1 MLIAVPVLIPRIMQK
16 RLFVISN
23 RLPLTIEQ
31 TSQGYQ
37 TRPSSGGLV
46 SAVDAYLNT
55 GGKDVFSEKIW
66 LGVPGCSEE
75 VWQSLDLSNRSS
87 SYQYLPVFIDDET
100 YDQYYNGFS
109 NSVLWPLFHYFS
121 SFADYK
127 APFFEAYIKA
137 NEQFC
142 KQLAANAK
150 PGDVVWIHDYHL
162 LPLAGM
168 LREAAPNLTIGLFLH
183 IPFPSFELFRVIP
196 KEWQKAILEGMLGAD
211 LIGFHTAD
219 YVFHFL
225 KTVEASLRAEN
236 DGQHLIWKSRRIKV
250 DAFPISIDFELFNGA
265 LANPDVQEL
274 REKYLDIKGD
284 KKMLFSV
291 DRLDYTKGIYN
302 RLVAF
307 ERFLLDH
314 PQYAGNVVFVLVV
327 VPSRDTIAKY
337 NEGKKMID
345 EYIGSINSTLGDIGW
360 QPIIY
365 QYSHLDFKELLAL
378 YTTCDLALITPLRDG
393 MNLVAKE
400 FVASRSDL
408 RGVLVLSEMAGAA
421 SELTETLLINPNDT
435 NELASTIKEGLEM
448 QEEEQERILQ
458 VMRKRIKRYDVKAWA
473 LDYFHELTTIKS
485 QQLKFDIKFLDKTAK
500 ASLLKAYATAKKR
513 LILLDYDGTLVPFS
527 KDPALASPSHELL
540 QLLNNISAVANN
552 EVYVISGRDGETLE
566 AWLGVLNIGL
576 IAEHGAKNRHLNQP
590 WKTELSANAEEW
602 KEKIE
607 AIMERYVDKLPNSFV
622 EQKQF
627 SLAWHYRKSD
637 AFLAD
642 RKAAELREELSHYMV
657 HLPLEVINGDKVI
670 EVRNKGLN
678 KGIAVEKK
686 LATSAYDFILCI
698 GDDKTDE
705 DMFSV
710 LANHPQ
716 AYTIKVGP
724 QASFAKFN
732 LRTIDL
738 VLELLTAIVEYTG
751 KPGKPRLRNSDSQLK
766 KFGRFFA
773 ELFRTR
779 N

>member
-1 MLIAVPVLIPRIMQK
+1 MQK

-31 TSQGYQ
+31 TEQGYQ

-55 GGKDVFSEKIW
+55 GGKDVFDQKIW

-75 VWQSLDLSNRSS
+75 TWQSLDLSDRSS
-87 SYQYLPVFIDDET
+87 AYQYLPVFIDEET

-109 NSVLWPLFHYFS
+109 NSVLWPLFHYFA

-127 APFFEAYIKA
+127 ASYFEAYVSA

-142 KQLAANAK
+142 KQLAKHAK
-150 PGDVVWIHDYHL
+150 PGDVLWIHDYHL

-168 LREAAPNLTIGLFLH
+168 LREHCPDLTIGLFLH
-183 IPFPSFELFRVIP
+183 IPFPSYELFRVIP
-196 KEWQKAILEGMLGAD
+196 KMWQKTILEGMLGAD
-211 LIGFHTAD
+211 LVGFHTAD

-225 KTVEASLRAEN
+225 KTVETSLHAQN

-265 LANPDVQEL
+265 LSQPGVQQL
-274 REKYLDIKGD
+274 REKYLEIKGD
-284 KKMLFSV
+284 KKMIFSV

-393 MNLVAKE
+393 MNLVSKE

-421 SELTETLLINPNDT
+421 AELTEALLINPNDA
-435 NELASTIKEGLEM
+435 NELASTIQTGLEM
-448 QEEEQERILQ
+448 DEAEQERMLND
-458 VMRKRIKRYDVKAWA
+458 MRARIKRYDVKAWA
-473 LDYFHELTTIKS
+473 IDYFQELAAIKA
-485 QQLKFDIKFLDKTAK
+485 QQLKYDIKFLDDVAK
-500 ASLLKAYATAKKR
+500 NNLLKAYGTAKKR
-513 LILLDYDGTLVPFS
+513 LILLDYDGTLVPFNN
-527 KDPALASPSHELL
+527 DPLLAVPSE
-540 QLLNNISAVANN
+540 QLLNLLAGISSVNGN
-552 EVYVISGRDGETLE
+552 DVYIISGRNGETLE
-566 AWLGVLNIGL
+566 AWLPALRIGI
-576 IAEHGAKNRHLNQP
+576 IAEHGAKKRHIGQS
-590 WKTELSANAEEW
+590 WKSELAADATAW
-602 KEKIE
+602 KQKI
-607 AIMERYVDKLPNSFV
+607 ADIMERYVAKLPNSFV
-622 EQKQF
+622 EHKQY
-627 SLAWHYRKSD
+627 SLAWHYRKAD

-642 RKAAELREELSHYMV
+642 RKVAELREELSHYLIN
-657 HLPLEVINGDKVI
+657 LPLEVINGDKVI
-670 EVRNKGLN
+670 EVRNKGIN
-678 KGIAVEKK
+678 KGIAVEQIISK
-686 LATSAYDFILCI
+686 TEYDFILCI

-710 LANHPQ
+710 LANHPK
-716 AYTIKVGP
+716 AFTIKVGQ
-724 QASFAKFN
+724 QASFAKYN
-732 LRTIDL
+732 LRNIEIVFDL
-738 VLELLTAIVEYTG
+738 LSAINLYPL
-751 KPGKPRLRNSDSQLK
+751 KPKKPIERQQSDDGLK
-766 KFGRFFA
+766 GIGRFISR
-773 ELFRTR
+773 LFKR
-779 N
+779 